1 MEQQGSTLITRYPN
15 ERNSIYSRLG
25 YTESMSDKT
34 IDLEQCY
41 TRREA
46 VYEVRDFQSMIFMS
60 EESDSDVEII
70 ASHVWLEVK
79 QLPKGFKY
87 LAGQRIKYGEF
98 NPCVFYKLRIF
109 WSPNVLITILRHCH
123 QLFSSL

>member
-15 ERNSIYSRLG
+15 ERDSIYSRLD

-46 VYEVRDFQSMIFMS
+46 VYEVRDFQSMIFMG

-70 ASHVWLEVK
+70 ASHVWLDVK
-79 QLPKGFKY
+79 LLPKGFKY

-98 NPCVFYKLRIF
+98 NLCVFLSWYKLRIF
-109 WSPNVLITILRHCH
+109 WRS
-123 QLFSSL
+123 